1 MPRHVAVK
9 QCPTEQSF
17 IAGGHLICYAVVIFP
32 EAVVILYTEV
42 CKHELPLFL
51 WTDEAQ
57 IKPLVWSA
65 VCRRC

>member
-17 IAGGHLICYAVVIFP
+17 IAGGHLICY
-32 EAVVILYTEV
+32 AVVILYTEV